1 MRTSLVTSREIV
13 FIVVMWFVFVFAIV
27 DTEIKYRSDKKRIL
41 RAILVAT
48 IIYGFIV
55 FLWINK

>member
-1 MRTSLVTSREIV
+1 MTSREIV

-41 RAILVAT
+41 YAILVAT
-48 IIYGFIV
+48 VIYGFIA
-55 FLWINK
+55 FLWVYK